1 MRRKKNKGYK
11 IENYGRIFDSSHRQR
26 KKKTRNAVILVIS
39 LVLLGFLGFSISGP
53 LSNLLKGEKT
63 ERPNNTSSAVSSNI
77 ASSGIS
83 SSEKEEKV
91 SFGNLKV
98 AYMPV
103 SVLTNDETL
112 NSYLDKIKALG
123 YNSVVVELKDEVG
136 TIYYKTS
143 NELAL
148 SVGAVAENAVLD
160 IKASCE
166 KIKAKGIVPI
176 AQINAFKDKTAAKSA
191 EAKILYT
198 GQAGW
203 SWLDAE
209 NGKPWLN
216 PYSSVAQ
223 QYITS
228 LSCELAGFGFE
239 NILVSNI
246 TFPQVSYLMYADF
259 GPFEQSISHRD
270 ILAQYTS
277 ALKEALNQKNAK
289 LLLGFDGAAA
299 FRENN
304 VVYGGSNPITFV
316 ADAYVPYFN
325 LPADS
330 GFELSTHLGNLR
342 KLNLDAQIMAEI
354 SSADKDGVAFSKE
367 EIDAQRSVC
376 AGCAVYVCDKN
387 GNYVG

>member
-1 MRRKKNKGYK
+1 MKSKKNKGYK
-11 IENYGRIFDSSHRQR
+11 IENYGRIFDSSHRKR
-26 KKKTRNAVILVIS
+26 KKKTRNAIILVVA
-39 LVLLGFLGFSISGP
+39 LVLLGFLGYSISGP
-53 LSNLLKGEKT
+53 LANLLKGEKT
-63 ERPNNTSSAVSSNI
+63 QRPNNSSSLSSSAVSSDI
-77 ASSGIS
+77 T
-83 SSEKEEKV
+83 SSEKEETV
-91 SFGNLKV
+91 SLADLKP
-98 AYMPV
+98 AFMPV
-103 SVLTNDETL
+103 SALINDENL
-112 NSYLDKIKALG
+112 NSYLDNIKKLG
-123 YNSVVVELKDEVG
+123 YNAVVVELKDEVG
-136 TIYYKTS
+136 MIYYKTA

-160 IKASCE
+160 IKSVGE

-176 AQINAFKDKTAAKSA
+176 VQINAFKDKTAAKNA

-203 SWLDAE
+203 SWLDSE

-216 PYSSVAQ
+216 PYSTVAQ

-228 LSCELAGFGFE
+228 LACELADLGFE
-239 NILVSNI
+239 NIFVSNI
-246 TFPQVSYLMYADF
+246 TFPQVSYLMYTDF
-259 GPFEQSISHRD
+259 GPLEQSISHRD

-277 ALKEALNQKNAK
+277 SLRDALNQKNAK

-304 VVYGGSNPITFV
+304 VVYGGGNPISFV

-330 GFELSTHLGNLR
+330 GFELSIHLGNLR
-342 KLNLDAQIMAEI
+342 KLNLDAQIMVQI
-354 SSADKDGVAFSKE
+354 SSLDKEGNAFTKE
-367 EIDAQRSVC
+367 ELDAQKSVC
-376 AGCAVYVCDKN
+376 ADCAIYVCDKN